1 MPLPRYFSLLTTA
14 QLSSLL
20 LLTADPCFP
29 STSHLIPQSS
39 ALSPPSLLFSI
50 RPLPSLP
57 PSLLTSHTPQPLPHP
72 VAAPLQRCPSLIVS
86 PLIPSHRSPA
96 MCGAACCVS
105 SRGRDSNV
113 QFGRRKLQ
121 ACSAEGVPRR
131 HAGVRHQRVLQWTGG
146 C

>member
-1 MPLPRYFSLLTTA
+1 MPLPKYFPLLTTA

-39 ALSPPSLLFSI
+39 ALSPRPFSSQSVLSPLYP
-50 RPLPSLP
+50 RPFSP
-57 PSLLTSHTPQPLPHP
+57 PIPPALPHP

-96 MCGAACCVS
+96 MYGAACCVS
-105 SRGRDSNV
+105 SRGRDGNV

-131 HAGVRHQRVLQWTGG
+131 HAGVRHQRVLQWAGG